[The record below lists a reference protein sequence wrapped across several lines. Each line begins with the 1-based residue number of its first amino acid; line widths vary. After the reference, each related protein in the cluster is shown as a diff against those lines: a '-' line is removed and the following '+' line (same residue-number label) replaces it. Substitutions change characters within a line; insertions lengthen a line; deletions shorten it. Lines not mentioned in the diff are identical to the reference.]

1 MADGP
6 IIEDEEER
14 RRLRAEARKERRA
27 ALEKKVSLRTE
38 AKSRELREKEAVA
51 GCSD

>member
-14 RRLRAEARKERRA
+14 RRLRAEARRVKREA
-27 ALEKKVSLRTE
+27 VEKKVRATWCNLRH
-38 AKSRELREKEAVA
+38 LLQ
-51 GCSD
+51 